1 MSADV
6 PLEEPARRVSPA
18 RGEALGSD
26 VWDRSFLPWDLYFGV
41 VWAVTLIFT
50 TAAPHSAAVRT
61 TAFALFILLA
71 PWYVWVGRPELM
83 RPPDSRRSLCYV
95 GGAALLF
102 LPPAIM
108 VGEMRAASFALVPQC
123 FMLLSTSRALW
134 AVGVLNFAPVI
145 GWALVWRPAAP
156 AVFSNVLFAVI
167 TLAFSAVLGSWIIRI
182 IAQSAERAD
191 LIAELEASREEVS
204 RLSAERGA
212 LAERERMSREIH
224 DTLAQGFTSL
234 LMLVQAVDSELERDL
249 PGARRHLDLMA
260 DTARQNLAEARA
272 LVAGG
277 APADLDGNSLPDAL
291 RRLAARHGPG
301 PGFGPGPAEVSVE
314 VTGEARPLVPALE
327 VVALRTCQEALSNTA
342 RHAGPGATAAISLA
356 YLEGALSV
364 EVRDTGRGFDV
375 SAPSDGYGLSGLRAR
390 AAEVG
395 GVAEVRSDPGGG
407 TLVAVRLPLPPPQP
421 QPRSGSSPSA
431 DRTGSAT

>member
-1 MSADV
+1 MSADL
-6 PLEEPARRVSPA
+6 PLEEPARRVSPPP
-18 RGEALGSD
+18 GGALDAD
-26 VWDRSFLPWDLYFGV
+26 VWDRSFRPWDAYFGV
-41 VWAVTLIFT
+41 VWAATLVFT
-50 TAAPHSAAVRT
+50 IAAPNSAPVRA
-61 TAFALFILLA
+61 TAFTLFALFA
-71 PWYVWVGRPELM
+71 PWYMWVGRPEMM
-83 RPPDSRRSLCYV
+83 RTPDSRRSLYYV
-95 GGAALLF
+95 TGAILLF

-108 VGEMRAASFALVPQC
+108 VGEMRSAAFALVPQC
-123 FMLLSTSRALW
+123 FMLLSMSRALW
-134 AVGVLNFAPVI
+134 AVGVLNLAPVI
-145 GWALVWRPAAP
+145 GWVLVWRPP
-156 AVFSNVLFAVI
+156 AEAIFFNALFAVI

-224 DTLAQGFTSL
+224 DTLAQGFTSV

-301 PGFGPGPAEVSVE
+301 PAEVSVE
-314 VTGEARPLVPALE
+314 LTGEARPLAPALE

-356 YLEGALSV
+356 YTDAALCV
-364 EVRDTGRGFDV
+364 EVRDTGRGFDT
-375 SAPSDGYGLSGLRAR
+375 SAPSEGYGLSGLRAR

-395 GVAEVRSDPGGG
+395 GSARVRSCPGEG
-407 TLVAVRLPLPPPQP
+407 TLVAVRLPLPPPTTP
-421 QPRSGSSPSA
+421 PSSL
-431 DRTGSAT
+431 TGSPT

>member
-1 MSADV
+1 MSADL
-6 PLEEPARRVSPA
+6 PLEGPARRVSPPPSGGA
-18 RGEALGSD
+18 RETDA
-26 VWDRSFLPWDLYFGV
+26 WDRSFRPWDLYFGV
-41 VWAVTLIFT
+41 VWSATLIFT
-50 TAAPHSAAVRT
+50 VSAPISAPVRATAC
-61 TAFALFILLA
+61 ALFFLLA
-71 PWYVWVGRPELM
+71 PWYVWFGRRELM
-83 RPPDSRRSLCYV
+83 RDPDSRGALVYIYV
-95 GGAALLF
+95 AIGLF
-102 LPPAIM
+102 ILPAM
-108 VGEMRAASFALVPQC
+108 LVGEMRSAAFALVPQC
-123 FMLLSTSRALW
+123 FMLLSMSRALW
-134 AVGVLNFAPVI
+134 AVVVLNVVPEI
-145 GWALVWRPAAP
+145 GWALIWHPDGEAIFFNALSCV
-156 AVFSNVLFAVI
+156 VS
-167 TLAFSAVLGSWIIRI
+167 LAFSAVLGSWIIRI

-277 APADLDGNSLPDAL
+277 APADLNGNSLPDAL

-301 PGFGPGPAEVSVE
+301 PAEVSVDVTVE
-314 VTGEARPLVPALE
+314 VTGQARPLAPALE

-342 RHAGPGATAAISLA
+342 RHAGSGARAAISLA
-356 YLEGALSV
+356 YSDAELWV
-364 EVRDTGRGFDV
+364 RIRDTGCGFDV
-375 SAPSDGYGLSGLRAR
+375 SAPSRGYGLSGLRAR

-395 GVAEVRSDPGGG
+395 GSAEVRSDPGDG
-407 TLVAVRLPLPPPQP
+407 TLVAVHLPLPPP
-421 QPRSGSSPSA
+421 SSPSL
-431 DRTGSAT
+431 TGSPA